1 VAVIFEWYFPNLIIF
16 GCYETN
22 FPKYILPNIYSKNYI
37 YHLSSAP
44 GSILYWFCPLLLLH
58 ICIGNFSYVEYPA
71 VKSWLHHWIPGT
83 LKLQPSSISIVS
95 IPQKRCISNLSN
107 VGLVLGSN
115 SNIINLSINA
125 LKRVKVDRTT
135 VTPNQKETKRLGVG
149 ENPFA
154 ASDDEDTE
162 NDGTLLEHLV
172 KEITDVGLDDLYLDT
187 KICDLMVTGRKS
199 KASSKKRKNH
209 QKVSH
214 QNVSP

>member
-1 VAVIFEWYFPNLIIF
+1 M
-16 GCYETN
+16 
-22 FPKYILPNIYSKNYI
+22 
-37 YHLSSAP
+37 
-44 GSILYWFCPLLLLH
+44 
-58 ICIGNFSYVEYPA
+58 
-71 VKSWLHHWIPGT
+71 KSWLHHWIPGT

-115 SNIINLSINA
+115 SNTINLSINA
-125 LKRVKVDRTT
+125 LKRVEVDRTT
-135 VTPNQKETKRLGVG
+135 VTPNHKETKRLGVG

-162 NDGTLLEHLV
+162 NGGTLLEHLV
-172 KEITDVGLDDLYLDT
+172 KEITDVGLDDLNLDT
-187 KICDLMVTGRKS
+187 KICDLMVTGQKS

-214 QNVSP
+214 QKVSP

>member
-1 VAVIFEWYFPNLIIF
+1 M
-16 GCYETN
+16 
-22 FPKYILPNIYSKNYI
+22 
-37 YHLSSAP
+37 SSAL

-115 SNIINLSINA
+115 SNIFNLSINA

-172 KEITDVGLDDLYLDT
+172 KEITDVGLDDLNLDT
-187 KICDLMVTGRKS
+187 KICDLMVTGQKS

-214 QNVSP
+214 QKVSP

>member
-1 VAVIFEWYFPNLIIF
+1 M
-16 GCYETN
+16 
-22 FPKYILPNIYSKNYI
+22 
-37 YHLSSAP
+37 SSA
-44 GSILYWFCPLLLLH
+44 
-58 ICIGNFSYVEYPA
+58 NM
-71 VKSWLHHWIPGT
+71 IPGT
-83 LKLQPSSISIVS
+83 PKLQPSSISIVS

-115 SNIINLSINA
+115 SNTINLSINA
-125 LKRVKVDRTT
+125 LKRVEVDRTT

-154 ASDDEDTE
+154 ASDDDDTE

-199 KASSKKRKNH
+199 KIAAKKRKSH
-209 QKVSH
+209 KKGSQQKVS
-214 QNVSP
+214 P

>member
-1 VAVIFEWYFPNLIIF
+1 VDESQTTTLLMGSPCQTALLSATATLGYKTATPHTPLNKCQGTDLESSSSSIFLGGKRHSVRSNVVSSDGVVAADED
-16 GCYETN
+16 
-22 FPKYILPNIYSKNYI
+22 
-37 YHLSSAP
+37 
-44 GSILYWFCPLLLLH
+44 
-58 ICIGNFSYVEYPA
+58 
-71 VKSWLHHWIPGT
+71 T
-83 LKLQPSSISIVS
+83 LTLQPSSISIVS

-115 SNIINLSINA
+115 SNTINLSINA

-162 NDGTLLEHLV
+162 NGGTLLEHLV

-199 KASSKKRKNH
+199 KIAEEKRKSH
-209 QKVSH
+209 KKGSQQKVS
-214 QNVSP
+214 P